1 MGFIKYLVMSKIS
14 QTLLE
19 TLKSASASPFLF
31 LGSGFSKRYIGL
43 EDWGSLLKRFAG
55 KVRPYEYYFGRGSG
69 DLPEV
74 AELIAEDFYEYWW
87 REDEYIASRE
97 KHSSKVK
104 DVTTPL
110 RIEICEYLKELVGD
124 AKKNDY
130 HKDEVKTLSE
140 LNIDGIITTNWDRFI
155 ENIFPDHRVFVGQN
169 ELLFS
174 NPQSIGEIY
183 KIHGSV
189 TAPSSLVL
197 TKSDYNKFQAVNPYL
212 AAKLITIFVEH
223 PIIFIGYSLEDPNI
237 RSLLASIVSCLGQD
251 NIKKLQKSLIFVR
264 RSKGGEESISDTY
277 MALGEDN
284 IPITIVQTD
293 DFNNVYEPIYSIK
306 RKIPVRILR
315 HCKEQLY
322 EVVKSET
329 PEKKMCVVDIDSI
342 ERRSDVEFV
351 VGLGVAKE
359 RADAISVLGYK
370 GLNAFDLFKDLIYE
384 DKNFDAE
391 QIIKDYK
398 TIVGGVKYAP
408 IYRYL
413 CKMDIDSHEKLQQ
426 YPGGNKLNDWVRS
439 SRKDFILTTYY
450 KRYLREYGSRITDEK
465 GLLRLIIAK
474 EEPQMAAIFLSCTP
488 SEDFDSDIIRGFLRE
503 NILHIDPEH
512 HSPAASNFRKLAC
525 ILDWEEYSWWQKDI

>member
-1 MGFIKYLVMSKIS
+1 
-14 QTLLE
+14 
-19 TLKSASASPFLF
+19 
-31 LGSGFSKRYIGL
+31 
-43 EDWGSLLKRFAG
+43 
-55 KVRPYEYYFGRGSG
+55 
-69 DLPEV
+69 
-74 AELIAEDFYEYWW
+74 
-87 REDEYIASRE
+87 
-97 KHSSKVK
+97 
-104 DVTTPL
+104 
-110 RIEICEYLKELVGD
+110 
-124 AKKNDY
+124 
-130 HKDEVKTLSE
+130 
-140 LNIDGIITTNWDRFI
+140 
-155 ENIFPDHRVFVGQN
+155 
-169 ELLFS
+169 
-174 NPQSIGEIY
+174 
-183 KIHGSV
+183 
-189 TAPSSLVL
+189 
-197 TKSDYNKFQAVNPYL
+197 
-212 AAKLITIFVEH
+212 
-223 PIIFIGYSLEDPNI
+223 
-237 RSLLASIVSCLGQD
+237 
-251 NIKKLQKSLIFVR
+251 VR